1 MRRLLVLA
9 CRAFPR
15 EHRARQS
22 DEVVD
27 TALLAAQGSAWCGVR
42 EAHSLVVAG
51 LRQRL
56 RAESGRSLRDG
67 FGVLAGTLAVVN
79 LAVALAGVALAV
91 HHPPLFLGIGL
102 PASWVP
108 YAVDWWWIAFTVAAA
123 GVVLGL
129 ILGSRRLAVGAGIA
143 NLGIVG
149 YDALFLVNGTDWYS
163 GHLVVFSLGQASAN
177 AFPVGRYWLAA
188 AIVLVLATAA
198 APLRRLPLGR
208 LSLAFVAAL
217 LLVVLSREISGS
229 FLFLLWPLMATVLLA
244 MAFGGVAPR
253 LAVLAVGGVLV
264 ALPSVVWYSMQP
276 SVHPHPVVRGAVA
289 AGLAVALLLPLA
301 QLTRRRLT

>member
-1 MRRLLVLA
+1 MRELLRLA
-9 CRAFPR
+9 CRAYPP
-15 EHRARQS
+15 EHRARRS
-22 DEVVD
+22 EEVVD
-27 TALLAAQGSAWCGVR
+27 TALLAAQGSAWRGVR
-42 EAHSLVVAG
+42 EALSLVVAG

-67 FGVLAGTLAVVN
+67 FGLLAWALAVVN
-79 LAVALAGVALAV
+79 LAVALAGVALCV
-91 HHPPLFLGIGL
+91 HPPVVFFGFGLGGFH
-102 PASWVP
+102 PFV
-108 YAVDWWWIAFTVAAA
+108 VDWWWISFTVAAA

-129 ILGSRRLAVGAGIA
+129 ILGNRRLAVGAGIA
-143 NLGIVG
+143 NLGIAG

-177 AFPVGRYWLAA
+177 VFPVGRYWLAA

-208 LSLAFVAAL
+208 LPLAFVAAL

-229 FLFLLWPLMATVLLA
+229 FLFLLGPLVAIVVLA
-244 MAFGGVAPR
+244 MVFGGVAPR
-253 LAVLAVGGVLV
+253 LVVLAVGSVLV